1 MNIQDI
7 ADFIELVKNPAK
19 YERVLQNIKDEQGRL
34 NAAIETVGKASDL
47 DKLRKDVEV
56 RIETITSDY
65 AKKTDELEKAYAKK
79 EKRIEN
85 LCVDLEGKITLAQTQ
100 TNAADVRQKAAED
113 LANSFAGR
121 DKKLKEQEKFVAD
134 LQVEVQKQAAEYNE
148 KLEKLRS
155 IGII

>member
-34 NAAIETVGKASDL
+34 NAAIETVGKASEL
-47 DKLRKDVEV
+47 DSLRKEVEV
-56 RIETITSDY
+56 KSANLTSEY
-65 AKKTDELEKAYAKK
+65 LKKTDELEKLYAKK
-79 EKRIEN
+79 EKRIEA
-85 LCVDLEGKITLAQTQ
+85 LRIDLENKIVLAQTQ
-100 TNAADVRQKAAED
+100 TNTADVRQRAAED
-113 LANSFAGR
+113 LVNSFAGR

>member
-85 LCVDLEGKITLAQTQ
+85 LRVDLESKITIAQTQ

>member
-34 NAAIETVGKASDL
+34 NAAIETVGKASEL
-47 DKLRKDVEV
+47 DSLRKEVEV
-56 RIETITSDY
+56 KSANIASEY
-65 AKKTDELEKAYAKK
+65 LKKTEELEKLYAKK
-79 EKRIEN
+79 EKRIEA
-85 LCVDLEGKITLAQTQ
+85 LRIDLENKIVLAQTQ
-100 TNAADVRQKAAED
+100 TNTADVRQRAAED
-113 LANSFAGR
+113 LVNSFAGR

-134 LQVEVQKQAAEYNE
+134 LQAEVQKQAAEYNE

>member
-65 AKKTDELEKAYAKK
+65 VKKTEELEKSYAQK

-85 LCVDLEGKITLAQTQ
+85 LRVTLESKITLAQAQ

-113 LANSFAGR
+113 LSNSFAGR

>member
-47 DKLRKDVEV
+47 DKLRKEVEV

-65 AKKTDELEKAYAKK
+65 VKKTDELEKAYAKK

-85 LCVDLEGKITLAQTQ
+85 LRIDLEGKITIAQVQ

-134 LQVEVQKQAAEYNE
+134 LQVDVQKQAAEYNE

>member
-85 LCVDLEGKITLAQTQ
+85 LRVDLEGKITIAQAQ
-100 TNAADVRQKAAED
+100 TNAADVRHRAAED